1 MASHNGMAIRFHESE
16 VRPMGRA
23 AMGVKGMELEEGDYI
38 VGMDLVRE
46 GAYVLSISENGY
58 GKKTPI
64 DEYRVQ
70 GRGGKGIITM
80 NTTKKTGK
88 MVALKVVTDEDLMI
102 INSEGAVIRIDSREV
117 VSSGRNTQGVVLMKL
132 DEGVS
137 VVSVARVKR
146 SEDEED

>member
-23 AMGVKGMELEEGDYI
+23 AMGVKGMELEKGDYI

>member
-1 MASHNGMAIRFHESE
+1 MASHNGMAIRFHESQ

-23 AMGVKGMELEEGDYI
+23 AMGVKGMELDEGDHI
-38 VGMDLVRE
+38 IGMELVKE

-64 DEYRVQ
+64 DEYRIQ

-80 NTTKKTGK
+80 NITKKTGK
-88 MVALKVVTDEDLMI
+88 LVALKVVTDEDLMI
-102 INSEGAVIRIDSREV
+102 INSEGTVIRINSGEV
-117 VSSGRNTQGVVLMKL
+117 ASTGRNTQGVMLMKL

-137 VVSVARVKR
+137 VVSVARVRR
-146 SEDEED
+146 SEDSEG